1 MGITTFVTPV
11 RPAQSIGSVKLRNA
25 RHGQPEN
32 ALYLEEVAFTVY
44 YPTEKPTNLQQG
56 VDWFIRPIKESLNGF
71 ASFLGISTW
80 LLWPV
85 VYLFGSLIKIPAYP
99 NAPLLNPME
108 STTESEKPSSSSQW
122 PLIIFSH
129 GLGGS
134 RTAYSQLCCH
144 LAASGRVVLA
154 VEHRDGTGTACIP
167 QSWKVDGKRTSRTL
181 LYLRENDIRWE
192 DDDTVQ
198 QKPFALRVEQLAFRH
213 QELYIAYSTFRHFVQ
228 NDPVEIDTIDGP
240 PISIEGWTNV
250 NSEGRPSINCDEDV
264 ILAGHSFGGCT
275 MLSILSTPPAQGFGS
290 IPVSKVVILDPWL
303 EPLPSPGPTPFVRP
317 EGPGMPPISTDVDY
331 IQESLKSSLTDK
343 LDSPHPR
350 MLVINSETFTLWKDH
365 FARLQEVVSGWEP
378 HGGRILT
385 LVGSVH
391 TSFSDFPVMPII
403 RKKSARPLLETISTL
418 SLAFL
423 DDRLEETLVS
433 EVSTTNMEIEVIG
446 LKKDGKPK
454 RKLIGNVGD
463 VIVL

>member
-1 MGITTFVTPV
+1 
-11 RPAQSIGSVKLRNA
+11 
-25 RHGQPEN
+25 
-32 ALYLEEVAFTVY
+32 
-44 YPTEKPTNLQQG
+44 
-56 VDWFIRPIKESLNGF
+56 
-71 ASFLGISTW
+71 
-80 LLWPV
+80 
-85 VYLFGSLIKIPAYP
+85 
-99 NAPLLNPME
+99 
-108 STTESEKPSSSSQW
+108 
-122 PLIIFSH
+122 
-129 GLGGS
+129 
-134 RTAYSQLCCH
+134 
-144 LAASGRVVLA
+144 
-154 VEHRDGTGTACIP
+154 
-167 QSWKVDGKRTSRTL
+167 L

-198 QKPFALRVEQLAFRH
+198 QKPFALRMEQLAFRH

-228 NDPVEIDTIDGP
+228 NDALEIDTIDGS
-240 PISIEGWTNV
+240 PILIEGWTGV
-250 NSEGRPSINCDEDV
+250 NGEGRPSINCDKDV

-275 MLSILSTPPAQGFGS
+275 MLSILSTAPAQGFGS

-317 EGPGMPPISTDVDY
+317 EGPGILTDIDC
-331 IQESLKSSLTDK
+331 IQEPLESSLTNK

-350 MLVINSETFTLWKDH
+350 MLAINSETFTLWKDH

-391 TSFSDFPVMPII
+391 ASFSDFPVTPII

-423 DDRLEETLVS
+423 DDRLEEALVS
-433 EVSTTNMEIEVIG
+433 EVSTTDMEIEVIG

-463 VIVL
+463 VIIQ